1 MDGTHHRHRRFPRPR
16 LGSRASRSHA
26 TASNN
31 LVELETLSSYAAL
44 ERRAVTLSE
53 DEAQV
58 CTRLAELLLA
68 DAVRAY
74 ESHALTGRA
83 NGSHRLL
90 PQVDLRKW
98 KLVKRKDQLCAYKQR
113 KDASVASFATST
125 GVSPCTAND
134 TSLPLLLVTGSLP
147 GTVDDALFG
156 LTSANTR
163 AMKMNSAYAEDA
175 LEDGEVLTTLEGPT
189 VDEPF
194 RFLGL
199 KWAVRRHDAASA
211 SSLLKR
217 RDLLYLEATGATR
230 LANGERVGYRLQH
243 SVSVKALAQLA
254 AASLSSTV
262 VRARASFVQ
271 LFHQPDASAS
281 SLRVFSRGFYDPQ
294 GGLLRFLA
302 VSAGAD
308 FLLHMSFSAVDCAH
322 LKKLAFAA
330 QQAGRRRRA
339 LSLQHKSRGGG
350 MGGIEELGDEDGDS
364 GGAARTGDLSAW
376 AAVCSLCDRRVGRV
390 LNRSGAPCTIC
401 AKMVCS
407 RCSVMKK
414 LRFSRSDDAGAGAS
428 TGVDLGGSMGVH
440 DFERLPPEGSRT
452 STERSRS
459 RSGSGSGVAGRHDI
473 CQKAL
478 KFCLPCVLRANQRS
492 AAQIAVEEL
501 LEQTSYGL
509 VTPHG
514 ALERPS
520 SRSRPSSA
528 RRRSTQ
534 TGRPYSSHRIS
545 QTSVGSQP
553 FTPHYAASP
562 YLQPRQKAFSS
573 PAFVPTAMRRG
584 SRVVLYV
591 EDARAA
597 SASGSRA
604 A

>member
-1 MDGTHHRHRRFPRPR
+1 MDGTHHRHRFPRPR

-74 ESHALTGRA
+74 ESHMLTGRA
-83 NGSHRLL
+83 DGSRRLL
-90 PQVDLRKW
+90 PQVDLRQW

-113 KDASVASFATST
+113 KEAGAASFATPT
-125 GVSPCTAND
+125 GASPCTAND

-147 GTVDDALFG
+147 GSVDDALFG
-156 LTSANTR
+156 LTGANTR
-163 AMKMNSAYAEDA
+163 ALKMNSAYAEDA
-175 LEDGEVLTTLEGPT
+175 LEDGEVLATIEGPT

-199 KWAVRRHDAASA
+199 KWAVRRHDASA
-211 SSLLKR
+211 LLKR

-230 LANGERVGYRLQH
+230 LASGERVGYRVLH

-254 AASLSSTV
+254 AASLSAPV

-271 LFHQPDASAS
+271 LFHQPEASDG

-294 GGLLRFLA
+294 GGLLQFMA

-308 FLLHMSFSAVDCAH
+308 FLLHMTFSAVDCAH
-322 LKKLAFAA
+322 LKKIAFAA

-339 LSLQHKSRGGG
+339 LSLQRKTRGGG
-350 MGGIEELGDEDGDS
+350 MGGIEELGDEDGE
-364 GGAARTGDLSAW
+364 GGAMMSDLSAW
-376 AAVCSLCDRRVGRV
+376 ASTCSLCDRRVGRV

-440 DFERLPPEGSRT
+440 DFEHMPPEGSRA

-459 RSGSGSGVAGRHDI
+459 RSGSGSGVASRHDI

-509 VTPHG
+509 VTPRG

-520 SRSRPSSA
+520 SRSRPSSV

-534 TGRPYSSHRIS
+534 TGRPYSSHRVS
-545 QTSVGSQP
+545 QTSAGSQP

-562 YLQPRQKAFSS
+562 YYQPRQKAFSAAS
-573 PAFVPTAMRRG
+573 VPTAMRRASTVA

-591 EDARAA
+591 EDPRGA
-597 SASGSRA
+597 SSSGSRA